1 VSAFSRRAVLR
12 LAGIGA
18 LCLARPGF
26 AEESRLDRL
35 ILQARSFAFV
45 GERMGFISR
54 ALLGS
59 PYIGRTLIG
68 GPAEPEHFVL
78 RDDGFDCVTFC
89 ETVLAAARARA
100 PEEFANELRRI
111 RYRGGE
117 VEWFARNH
125 YFAEWGLNN
134 IANGML
140 RPVVLPG
147 AALRHKTVDYMPEL
161 GVRRLAFAAVP
172 SASLIAHGDQL
183 ATGDIVGFL
192 SRRRG
197 LDCFHTGLIVVGDDD
212 ALSLRHASKSR
223 GHVLDQPLAEFLAEN
238 GVRNVAIW
246 RPLEAA
252 VLDVIV

>member
-1 VSAFSRRAVLR
+1 MSALSRRAVLR

-45 GERMGFISR
+45 GERMGFISG
-54 ALLGS
+54 ALLGA
-59 PYIGRTLIG
+59 PYIGHTLIG
-68 GPAEPEHFVL
+68 GPDEAERFVL
-78 RDDGFDCVTFC
+78 REDGFDCVTFC

-100 PEEFANELRRI
+100 PEDTADELRRI
-111 RYRGGE
+111 RYRHGE
-117 VEWFARNH
+117 VDWLARNH

-134 IANGML
+134 IASGML

-147 AALRHKTVDYMPEL
+147 AALRQKTVDYMPEL

-172 SASLIAHGDQL
+172 SASLIAHGDRL

-192 SRRRG
+192 SRRPG
-197 LDCFHTGLIVVGDDD
+197 LDCFHTGLIVVGDDG

-223 GHVLDQPLAEFLAEN
+223 GRVLDQPLAEFLAGN

-246 RPLEAA
+246 RPQEAA
-252 VLDVIV
+252 ALDVIV